1 MGSSETLPTV
11 FKATTNYKP
20 QTSNLNFL
28 FAWRYFKAKKSTN
41 AINIIAWISIVAI
54 MAITFAFIVVLSV
67 FNGFEGL
74 VKSLYSSFYP
84 DIKISAQTGKTIVVT
99 PQQLQQ
105 LAAVKGLRAY
115 SLIAEEKT
123 LLANGDARV
132 IVDIKGVDSSYEK
145 VTGVAQKLIRG
156 NFQTGTVDEP
166 ALVLGNGVENAVGV
180 ESDRYLYPLTVY
192 LFKRG
197 MNINLADP
205 SQSLAAANI
214 ITSGTFLIQ
223 QDIDNQYAITNLDFM
238 KLMMGLKPDEYT
250 AIEVALQ
257 KGADAEDVQKEVRQL
272 LGKGYQV
279 DTKYEQNKSLYSV
292 MSVEK
297 WAIYGI
303 LTLMLIVAAFTMIG
317 SLTMLVLEKQKDIQ
331 VLKSMGAGNKLIQKI
346 FLTEGLLL
354 ASIGSVTGL
363 LLAIVFCWAQVK
375 YKLIAIQGGTFLI
388 DYYPV
393 RLVASD
399 FLLVVVTVF
408 TVAFSASWFPSR
420 KAALQPIELR
430 S

>member
-1 MGSSETLPTV
+1 M
-11 FKATTNYKP
+11 
-20 QTSNLNFL
+20 NFL

-41 AINIIAWISIVAI
+41 AINVIAWVSIVAI
-54 MAITFAFIVVLSV
+54 MGITFAFIVVLSV

-84 DIKISAQTGKTIVVT
+84 DIRITATTGKTITVT

-105 LAAVKGLRAY
+105 LAALKGVRAY

-123 LLANGDARV
+123 LLSNDDVRV

-156 NFQTGTVDEP
+156 KFQTGTLDQP

-192 LFKRG
+192 MFKRG
-197 MNINLADP
+197 MNINASDP

-223 QDIDNQYAITNLDFM
+223 QDIDNKYAITNLDFM
-238 KLMMGLKPDEYT
+238 KVMMGLKPNEYSGV
-250 AIEVALQ
+250 EVALYNENDANHVQ
-257 KGADAEDVQKEVRQL
+257 KQVQRLLGADYLVE
-272 LGKGYQV
+272 
-279 DTKYEQNKSLYSV
+279 TKYEQNKSLYSV

-317 SLTMLVLEKQKDIQ
+317 GLTMLVLEKQKDIQ
-331 VLKSMGAGNKLIQKI
+331 VLKSMGANNSLIQKI

-354 ASIGSVTGL
+354 AGIGSITGL
-363 LLAIVFCWAQVK
+363 LLSIVFCWAQVR
-375 YKLIAIQGGTFLI
+375 YKIIAIQGGTFLI

-393 RLVASD
+393 QLVATD
-399 FLLVVVTVF
+399 FLLVILTVF
-408 TVAFSASWFPSR
+408 IVAFFASWFPSR